1 MMTLGMIPSMD
12 LAKVETA
19 GNLAGVGSV
28 MILCDS
34 IYLKKSI
41 QMAKQ
46 INVVDLICDQD
57 FQETFIKRLSFP
69 ISKG

>member
-12 LAKVETA
+12 LSRVETA
-19 GNLAGVGSV
+19 GNLAGVGAV
-28 MILCDS
+28 MILCND

-46 INVVDLICDQD
+46 INVINLA
-57 FQETFIKRLSFP
+57 S
-69 ISKG
+69 G